1 MKTFKTLLGC
11 VMAATLVVG
20 CDTSDMSVD
29 NSAVQPDA
37 EAGETRAGLGSFFS
51 FNLNPVIKLST
62 DKVSYAP
69 SSVVKFRL
77 EGNLPAGARIRYS
90 HGTDAID
97 DYPLSGNEWTWTVP
111 NQDYKGYLAQVYTV
125 DGDKITILGTIGI
138 DVSSDWG
145 RYPRYGFVSHFGDDK
160 TPGQVSKEVAK
171 INRLHLNGVQFYD
184 WMYKHNVPYYSAGD
198 EYEDIS
204 NRKIKNSVIR
214 DYISKFHGV
223 GAKCMFYDLAYGS
236 FDDGEQDGVDKKW
249 GWYDYFPINDQKTDF
264 RLKQRAHELR
274 HIPWK
279 SDIMLQNPG
288 NYNWQQYMA
297 YQAYHVYNNLDFDG
311 FHIDQLGKQGD
322 DYYDYQGNRIN
333 IEEGIGSFIKAMK
346 ESRPEKD
353 LVMNSVSNYA
363 RRQIV
368 GSGAVKFAYNEVWW
382 GSEEDYPEFYR
393 IIKANKEES
402 GNENMAT
409 VFAAYVNHEYPKGRK
424 KFNDPSVLL
433 TDAVIFALGGS
444 HLELSGT
451 HMLNNPYFPNDS
463 LSMSTNLESKMI
475 NYYDFLVAYENY
487 LRDGGLQFN
496 AELTTPNYRVKA
508 WEPVPGAIVTYSI
521 RNHEGNNVIN
531 LLNFTQMTD
540 LNWRDSQCKM
550 KPAGNIDNQVFT
562 ILDYEKVT
570 KVWVASPDYMHGAP
584 IELKFTHKD
593 NKLCFVVPSLKYWTM
608 LVVEHG
614 K

>member
-1 MKTFKTLLGC
+1 MKTFKALLGC
-11 VMAATLVVG
+11 IMVATLVMG
-20 CDTSDMSVD
+20 CDTSDVTVD
-29 NSAVQPDA
+29 NSAVQPDK
-37 EAGETRAGLGSFFS
+37 ETGKTRADLGSFFS

-62 DKVSYAP
+62 DKVSYKP

-111 NQDYKGYLAQVYTV
+111 NQDYKGYLAQVYTI
-125 DGDKITILGTIGI
+125 DGDKITILGTIGV

-145 RYPRYGFVSHFGDDK
+145 RYPRYGFVSDYDGSK
-160 TPGQVSKEVAK
+160 TPEQVSKEVATM
-171 INRLHLNGVQFYD
+171 NRLHLNGVQFYD
-184 WMYKHNVPYYSAGD
+184 WMYKHNVPYYGGGD
-198 EYEDIS
+198 EYEDIA
-204 NRKIKNSVIR
+204 NRKVKNSVIK
-214 DYISKFHGV
+214 DYISKFHDV
-223 GAKCMFYDLAYGS
+223 GAKCMFYNLAYGS
-236 FDDGEQDGVDKKW
+236 YDDGEKDGVDKKW
-249 GWYDYFPINDQKTDF
+249 GWYDYFPTDDSKSDF
-264 RLKQRAHELR
+264 KLGQRSHKLR
-274 HIPWK
+274 QNNWK

-297 YQAYHVYNNLDFDG
+297 YQAYHVYKNLDFDG

-363 RRQIV
+363 RHQIV

-382 GSEEDYPEFYR
+382 GNEEQYDEFYR
-393 IIKANKEES
+393 IIKANKQES

-409 VFAAYVNHEYPKGRK
+409 VFAAYMDNKHPDSQKE
-424 KFNDPSVLL
+424 FNPHGVLL

-451 HMLNNPYFPNDS
+451 HMLNNEYFPNNS
-463 LSMSTNLESKMI
+463 LSMSDDLKNKMV
-475 NYYDFLVAYENY
+475 NYYDFLVGYENY

-496 AELTTPNYRVKA
+496 AELTTPNYQIKA
-508 WEPVPGAIVTYSI
+508 WSPQTGAIVTYST
-521 RNHEGNNVIN
+521 RNHDGNNVIN
-531 LLNFTQMTD
+531 LLNFTGVSD
-540 LNWRDSQCKM
+540 LSWRDLKGTMSEPKS
-550 KPAGNIDNQVFT
+550 IDNQVFT

-584 IELKFTHKD
+584 IELKFTHED
-593 NKLCFVVPSLKYWTM
+593 NKLSFVVPSLKYWTM